1 MRRISRKA
9 LSELYGLNLRTVD
22 RWLKEMEHSER
33 YPRGTVVRNPRVLIR
48 DDAAYDYFNN
58 RLQIKAGIAPAWEE
72 R

>member
-1 MRRISRKA
+1 
-9 LSELYGLNLRTVD
+9 
-22 RWLKEMEHSER
+22 MEHSER